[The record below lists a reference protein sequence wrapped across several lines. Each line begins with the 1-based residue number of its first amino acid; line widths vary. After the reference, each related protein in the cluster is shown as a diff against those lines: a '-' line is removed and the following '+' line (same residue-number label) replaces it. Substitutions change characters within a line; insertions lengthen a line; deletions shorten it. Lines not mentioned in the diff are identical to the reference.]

1 MHTDHDVVSLTVLD
15 VGSGV
20 LASGPLRDY
29 LSAVDV
35 PVERLAVESAAEARQ
50 SAAAIDPAVVV
61 SQYDLADGDGL
72 SVLSHYREAH
82 PDALTILVSADSDPD
97 RVERAYDAGIDRF
110 VHDTGP
116 EKHRVVEHHL
126 RERFGDGT
134 REAGTPHTTRH
145 MEALSSA
152 TPDAIVSIDESS
164 VIRYANPAVADVFG
178 YDPDDLVDEPLTVLM
193 PDDLAA
199 SHHEGIKRYLRTGE
213 RTLDWDTIEL
223 PGQHADGHTVP
234 LSISF
239 AEFTTGTDRY
249 FTGIIRDV
257 SERKRLE
264 AERTLYRET
273 TQRILQADS
282 FEDGLE
288 IALDAVG
295 SAMDWQ
301 YGEAW
306 VQTENEHFERVS
318 EVYATS
324 ADAASFQHATSPVS
338 FTRDDGFVSR
348 VWDSGS
354 AEWITDV
361 TDADADFE
369 REAEAVSAGLRAA
382 LAVPIVTDGTV
393 VAVMVFLLDES
404 REPDE
409 AMLEATQTIAA
420 DLGRLMER
428 LRAETA
434 LREERSLKDRILETS
449 PVGIAIIDADGTFRY
464 INDRATEILAIDGY
478 DGPLT
483 EADLSLDPLTF
494 DGELID
500 DDRRPY
506 RRVVEGGETLSGQA
520 SVEIDGET
528 RWLSVHGTPLY
539 DGDGG
544 ASSGVFS
551 LQDITAQKRRERQL
565 QRYEAVVET
574 VSDGVYALDDRE
586 RFVLVNEAYADLL
599 GYDRDELLGR
609 PASDVIDPDVTDVAR
624 DLQDEIRDTGS
635 ERATLETTL
644 ETAGGD
650 RVPIE
655 ARISLFELADG
666 SHGRVGVV
674 RDIAERKR
682 REERLA
688 TLNEIGQ
695 ALTVAETETEVADI
709 VVSGAREML
718 GLPLVTLTYYD
729 EETGQLTRGAATAPL
744 EDLVGSDPLFAS
756 EWDVPWQVFAE
767 SDARVIDDLSAE
779 PSLSPDETPLESAVL
794 LDAGSHGVFIAGST
808 EPDAFTETD
817 VMVARVL
824 VANATAALDRVDRE
838 QSLKEKN
845 ERLADH
851 NESLERLGR
860 LNRVIRDLTQELTQA
875 STREEIETAVCS
887 ELVDSEPYVFAWIG
901 EQRAA
906 SDEVAPRASAGR
918 EDGYLDAITVSTG
931 DAQTGSGPT
940 GTAFRSR
947 EPTVQNSLQT
957 DPPFEPWRTQAL
969 QRGYRASIAV
979 PLAYRDTVYGI
990 LNLYA
995 DEPGVF
1001 DEMEVAVLGE
1011 LGEMVGYAINA
1022 LERKK
1027 ALVSDGAVELS
1038 FHLDDEAIPALEFA
1052 RRTESTF
1059 EFEELVEHGDGLLR
1073 VFFTVSDA
1081 APEQV
1086 YEFAARVPTIER
1098 VNLLTE
1104 RDDGSRYEALVSE
1117 DGFLSQLLSYGVH
1130 PTAVS
1135 AGADGGTV
1143 TVELPQ
1149 SGDVQSFVR
1158 MFTDQYE
1165 SAELVS
1171 RKEYDRPVQT
1181 MAEFEAHYRDRL
1193 TERQL
1198 EVLETAYFSGFFEW
1212 PRETSGQELADLLD
1226 IAQPTVSRHIR
1237 TGERKLF
1244 SQVFEEG

>member
-1 MHTDHDVVSLTVLD
+1 MRIDHDAVSLTLLD
-15 VGSGV
+15 VDSGV
-20 LASGPLRDY
+20 FASEPVRDY

-35 PVERLAVESAAEARQ
+35 SVQRLAVESAAEAKQ
-50 SAAAIDPAVVV
+50 TSAASPGVVV
-61 SQYDLADGDGL
+61 SQYDLADGDGI
-72 SVLSHYREAH
+72 SVLSHYRDAN

-97 RVERAYDAGIDRF
+97 LVERAYDAGIDRF

-126 RERFGDGT
+126 RERFGDGA

-164 VIRYANPAVADVFG
+164 TIRYANPAVADVFG
-178 YDPDDLVDEPLTVLM
+178 YDPDELVGEPLTALM

-199 SHHEGIKRYLRTGE
+199 SHHEGIQRYLRTGE
-213 RTLDWDTIEL
+213 RTLDWDAIEL
-223 PGQHADGHTVP
+223 PGQHADGHRIP

-257 SERKRLE
+257 TERKRLE
-264 AERTLYRET
+264 AERALYRET

-288 IALDAVG
+288 TALDAVG

-318 EVYATS
+318 EAYATS
-324 ADAASFQHATSPVS
+324 DAAASFQDATSPVS
-338 FTRDDGFVSR
+338 FTRDDGLVGR
-348 VWDSGS
+348 VWDSGA
-354 AEWITDV
+354 AEWLTDV
-361 TDADADFE
+361 TDDAGFE

-393 VAVMVFLLDES
+393 VAVMVFLLAES

-409 AMLEATQTIAA
+409 EMLEATRTIAA
-420 DLGRLMER
+420 DLGRLMGR

-449 PVGIAIIDADGTFRY
+449 PVGIAIIDEDGTFRY
-464 INDRATEILAIDGY
+464 LNDRATEILAIDGY
-478 DGPLT
+478 NGPLT
-483 EADLSLDPLTF
+483 EADLSLEPLTF

-506 RRVVEGGETLSGQA
+506 QRVVEDGETLSGQA

-528 RWLSVHGTPLY
+528 RWLSVRGAPLR
-539 DGDGG
+539 GENGE
-544 ASSGVFS
+544 ATSGVFS
-551 LQDITAQKRRERQL
+551 LQNVTARKRRERQL

-574 VSDGVYALDDRE
+574 VGDGVYALDDQE
-586 RFVLVNEAYADLL
+586 RFVLVNDAYTDLL

-609 PASDVIDPDVTDVAR
+609 PASDVIDPGVTDVAR
-624 DLQDEIRDTGS
+624 DLQGEIRDTGS
-635 ERATLETTL
+635 EQATLETTL
-644 ETAGGD
+644 ETADGET
-650 RVPIE
+650 VPVE

-666 SHGRVGVV
+666 RHGRVGIV

-718 GLPLVTLTYYD
+718 GLPLVTLEYYD

-756 EWDVPWQVFAE
+756 EWGVPWKVFTE
-767 SDARVIDDLSAE
+767 SDGRVIGDLSAE
-779 PSLSPDETPLESAVL
+779 PSLDADETPLESAVL
-794 LDAGSHGVFIAGST
+794 LDVGSHGVFTAGST
-808 EPDAFTETD
+808 EADAFTETD
-817 VMVARVL
+817 VMVARIL

-845 ERLADH
+845 ERLADR
-851 NESLERLGR
+851 NESLERLSR

-875 STREEIETAVCS
+875 STRDEIETAVCS

-906 SDEVAPRASAGR
+906 SDEIVPRASAGR
-918 EDGYLDAITVSTG
+918 GDGYLDTITVTTG
-931 DAQTGSGPT
+931 DEQTGSGPT

-947 EPTVQNSLQT
+947 EPAVQNSLQT
-957 DPPFEPWRTQAL
+957 EPPFESWRTQAL

-990 LNLYA
+990 LHLYA

-1022 LERKK
+1022 FERKK

-1038 FHLDDEAIPALEFA
+1038 FHLDDESIPALAFA
-1052 RRTESTF
+1052 SQTDSTF
-1059 EFEELVEHGDGLLR
+1059 EFEELVEHGDGDLR
-1073 VFFTVSDA
+1073 AFFTVSDA
-1081 APEQV
+1081 DPEQV
-1086 YEFAARVPTIER
+1086 SEFADRIPAIEQ
-1098 VNLLTE
+1098 VSLLAETE
-1104 RDDGSRYEALVSE
+1104 EGGRYEALVSE
-1117 DGFLSQLLSYGVH
+1117 NGFLSQLLSYGVH
-1130 PTAVS
+1130 PTVVT

-1143 TVELPQ
+1143 TVEIPQ

-1158 MFTDQYE
+1158 MFTGQYE

-1198 EVLETAYFSGFFEW
+1198 EVLKTAYFSGFFEW
-1212 PRETSGQELADLLD
+1212 PRETSGKELADLLD

-1244 SQVFEEG
+1244 SQVFEE